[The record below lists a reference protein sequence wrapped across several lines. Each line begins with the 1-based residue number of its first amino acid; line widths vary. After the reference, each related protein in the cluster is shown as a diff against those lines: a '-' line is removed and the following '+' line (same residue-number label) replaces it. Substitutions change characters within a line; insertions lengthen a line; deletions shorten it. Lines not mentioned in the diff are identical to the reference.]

1 MNYRTC
7 VDNFMTK
14 KYIRSG
20 TDIASQIRDQDKKY
34 LRI

>member
-1 MNYRTC
+1 
-7 VDNFMTK
+7 MTK